1 MKAVASATRAWI
13 AYAAMTSLFVA
24 CYWAFHI
31 VRYDLTDIPAR
42 ASVEV
47 TIALVLFADW
57 TLLLLFSVVGLLRRS
72 RVGVYGLATT
82 LLFLLMLLLPAMS

>member
-1 MKAVASATRAWI
+1 MKAVARATREWI

-24 CYWAFHI
+24 CFWAFHI
-31 VRYDLTDIPAR
+31 VRYNLEDIPAKAGAER
-42 ASVEV
+42 A
-47 TIALVLFADW
+47 IALFLFADW
-57 TLLLLFSVVGLLRRS
+57 IVLLLFSVVALLRRR